1 MTDSSLTGYVSLTAI
16 VVHVQIVLIATVIAL
31 TVEVMDATVIVI
43 AIELTKK
50 SHYEYF
56 CVNF

>member
-1 MTDSSLTGYVSLTAI
+1 MTDSSLKGYVSLTAI

-43 AIELTKK
+43 AIELAKK

>member
-1 MTDSSLTGYVSLTAI
+1 MTDSSSKRDVSLTAI

-31 TVEVMDATVIVI
+31 TVEVTDATVIVI

-50 SHYEYF
+50 ISL
-56 CVNF
+56 